1 MALSFVKLFQ
11 PTALGTSAAS
21 IYQVPTAPNTS
32 LLRNGRLRLT
42 NNATSAQAVS
52 LYAVPSGATTATT
65 TNAFLP
71 AVSIAAN
78 QALEVDVPQLAAG
91 DSIYAVCG
99 VVATVNAQAMDGVL
113 QS

>member
-11 PTALGTSAAS
+11 PVALATSAAA
-21 IYQVPTAPNTS
+21 IYTVPASPTTT
-32 LLRNGRLRLT
+32 LLRNGRVRLT
-42 NNATSAQAVS
+42 NEATSAVAAS

-71 AVSIAAN
+71 GVSIGAN
-78 QALEVDVPQLAAG
+78 SSLEVDVPQLAAG
-91 DSIYAVCG
+91 DAIYAVCG
-99 VVATVNAQAMDGVL
+99 VANSVNAQAMDGVL